1 MAAGWIGERLHPV
14 GAGAAAGIAGRS
26 MMGVVVAAVVG
37 ARVGRA
43 ATRAAAIEVEA
54 AATRLIATVDAIR

>member
-1 MAAGWIGERLHPV
+1 MI
-14 GAGAAAGIAGRS
+14 
-26 MMGVVVAAVVG
+26 GVVVAAVVG

-54 AATRLIATVDAIR
+54 AATRLIATVDAIRSQIDPMPV